1 MNVTLIRPGVDLSGP
16 HTRLSQEQ
24 GSIFTQGCQNVGRGR
39 GGGRGGVFS
48 YLLLLHC
55 PPLTHTQEY
64 LHESWFGSGTWTQ
77 FRQRCS
83 LLVSTLAF
91 VRNSALIALINLCRL
106 MTSPTPTDLFLHRG
120 RTMTN
125 TSWRRHIFTSHLDQS
140 QIQTGVKQLHLPAV
154 VCLSVAAKKGGYLVV
169 IN

>member
-24 GSIFTQGCQNVGRGR
+24 GSIFTQGCQNVGQGR
-39 GGGRGGVFS
+39 GVGGGVFS

-55 PPLTHTQEY
+55 PPLTHTQEH

-106 MTSPTPTDLFLHRG
+106 MTSPTPTDLFFYAGDERWLIRRG
-120 RTMTN
+120 DD
-125 TSWRRHIFTSHLDQS
+125 IF
-140 QIQTGVKQLHLPAV
+140 LHLIWISHKYRQV
-154 VCLSVAAKKGGYLVV
+154 WNSSTYLLLFVFLLQPRKVV
-169 IN
+169 I